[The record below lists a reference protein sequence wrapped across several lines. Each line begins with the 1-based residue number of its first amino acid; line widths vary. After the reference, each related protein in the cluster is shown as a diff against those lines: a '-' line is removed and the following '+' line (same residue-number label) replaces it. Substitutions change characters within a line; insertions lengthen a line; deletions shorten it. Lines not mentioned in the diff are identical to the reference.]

1 MKKNDIF
8 QSLVAKIMKGSTYQE
23 LLKEAKDKD
32 DTQTFIALVD
42 NKTKFVEDESETKEI
57 SK

>member
-1 MKKNDIF
+1 
-8 QSLVAKIMKGSTYQE
+8 MKGSTYQE